1 MENKEH
7 SEVEAAIAETEVMTV
22 EDNAPAEATEENE
35 PLAAEEAV
43 EADVVTEEPE
53 AVAEEPELT
62 VETAGAE
69 NAETEDIVVEETVE
83 ELPEEKLAEK
93 VEEAAEV
100 TEETTEE
107 TAEEEAEAVV
117 EEKAAEKVVVEE
129 IVEEVEAELV
139 YELTDYIESAEHR
152 SGIALVIEY
161 FKNVLLVF
169 FWAILTVAAVVGFV
183 ASIVISASAPAAG
196 LVVFGNCLL
205 ITMWVVALIGLVY
218 YVVCRIPI
226 SIIGALILGLR
237 VRKQKY
243 DDIATVATIKILH
256 EKRNCRS
263 ALRRAFTLY
272 PYIMDKKGK
281 VLVVLT
287 DIFTYLLTINHLS
300 LLSFALTV
308 HFVTFLFRAYIGEP
322 LVLVIGVLGL
332 IICGVI
338 CFTLQLAR
346 DIIVAT
352 VKKRLIRKWSK
363 VLEGVQIQ

>member
-7 SEVEAAIAETEVMTV
+7 SEVEAAIAETEEMTV
-22 EDNAPAEATEENE
+22 EDNASVAAIEEN
-35 PLAAEEAV
+35 
-43 EADVVTEEPE
+43 VTEEPE
-53 AVAEEPELT
+53 AVAVEPELT
-62 VETAGAE
+62 VEAADAE
-69 NAETEDIVVEETVE
+69 DAEAEDIVVEETAEEIGDEVVEAEATEAVE
-83 ELPEEKLAEK
+83 EETAEK
-93 VEEAAEV
+93 AEEV
-100 TEETTEE
+100 TEEEPTEVVDEE
-107 TAEEEAEAVV
+107 TAEKAEEVTEEEAE
-117 EEKAAEKVVVEE
+117 EET
-129 IVEEVEAELV
+129 VEEVETEIV

-237 VRKQKY
+237 VKKQKY
-243 DDIATVATIKILH
+243 DDIATVATIKRLH
-256 EKRNCRS
+256 EKRNSRS

-281 VLVVLT
+281 VSVVFM

-300 LLSFALTV
+300 LLSFALTI

-338 CFTLQLAR
+338 CLTLQLAR

-352 VKKRLIRKWSK
+352 IKKRLIRKWSK
-363 VLEGVQIQ
+363 VLEGVQIL